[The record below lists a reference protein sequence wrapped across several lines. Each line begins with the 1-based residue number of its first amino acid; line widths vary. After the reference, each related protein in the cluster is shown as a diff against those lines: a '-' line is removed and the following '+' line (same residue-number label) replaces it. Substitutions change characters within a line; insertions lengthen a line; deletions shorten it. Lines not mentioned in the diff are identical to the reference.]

1 MTRRMRADRHI
12 VTFVIGVSLLDGCSS
27 CGKEEPKKTTA
38 DVDLAPLASPSPTTP
53 MPVEGFADAV
63 AVIPVGVTRPAPVV
77 VAVLGIGDTPEEQC
91 AVWKELVGER
101 AFVLC
106 PRGLPNWVRPEATE
120 TPDDE
125 DKDREKEV
133 GEDATAVVDA
143 APKQVGFYMPDLGRL
158 EGEVFAGVAALEKK
172 VGKYVATQEI
182 VYAGFSRGAFLG
194 AQLVAKKPERF
205 KRAVLIEGGH
215 SPWTDQTAAA
225 FARGGGS
232 RVLFVCGRQECV
244 DDAAAATATL
254 TRQKIET
261 RTVFGQEGHG
271 YKKQVKDETRRALD
285 FVFAP

>member
-12 VTFVIGVSLLDGCSS
+12 VTFVVGASLLAGCSS
-27 CGKEEPKKTTA
+27 CGGKDEPKKTPPR
-38 DVDLAPLASPSPTTP
+38 DELPPLAAPSPTAP
-53 MPVEGFADAV
+53 MSVEGFADAV
-63 AVIPVGVTRPAPVV
+63 TIIPVGVKHPAPVV

-120 TPDDE
+120 TNDDQEREIDE
-125 DKDREKEV
+125 DA
-133 GEDATAVVDA
+133 GIVVDA

-158 EGEVFAGVAALEKK
+158 EGEVLAGVAALEKRW
-172 VGKYVATQEI
+172 GKYVAAQEV

-215 SPWTDQTAAA
+215 SPWTDQSAAA
-225 FARGGGS
+225 FARGGGT

-271 YKKQVKDETRRALD
+271 YKKQVKEETRRALD
-285 FVFAP
+285 FVFPL

>member
-1 MTRRMRADRHI
+1 
-12 VTFVIGVSLLDGCSS
+12 
-27 CGKEEPKKTTA
+27 
-38 DVDLAPLASPSPTTP
+38 
-53 MPVEGFADAV
+53 VEGFADAV
-63 AVIPVGVTRPAPVV
+63 TVIPVGVTHPAPLV

-91 AVWKELVGER
+91 AAWKDLVGNR

-120 TPDDE
+120 TTTDE
-125 DKDREKEV
+125 DNADKEEKTID
-133 GEDATAVVDA
+133 EDASVVVDA
-143 APKQVGFYMPDLGRL
+143 AAKQVGFYMPDLGRL
-158 EGEVFAGVAALEKK
+158 EGEVLAGVAALEKRW
-172 VGKYVATQEI
+172 GKYVADQEV

-194 AQLVAKKPERF
+194 AQLVAKKPDRF

-215 SPWTDQTAAA
+215 SPWTDETAAA
-225 FARGGGS
+225 FARGGGN
-232 RVLFVCGRQECV
+232 RVLFVCGRQECL

-254 TRQKIET
+254 TRQKVET